1 MGRYKK
7 PAIWQLLGSGDGTLV
22 MEENVRPTRIAILED
37 DDATRDYLSELL
49 EQTPG
54 FEIAFACDTL
64 AEAKAA
70 LKSNSADVALVDI
83 KLPDG
88 VGLDFIR
95 PFVTKT
101 GGRALILTVL
111 GDRASVLLAFE
122 FGASGYLLK
131 DTPPEQIVRDI
142 QALVD
147 GGAPISPQAA
157 THLLALIDNVE
168 KPKPDATENILTA
181 RERDVLTLFSRG
193 LSYKETAAALG
204 VSAHT
209 INDYVKAIYAKM
221 QVHSRNEAIFEAVQN
236 GWLEL

>member
-1 MGRYKK
+1 MMVATG
-7 PAIWQLLGSGDGTLV
+7 Q
-22 MEENVRPTRIAILED
+22 PTRIAILED
-37 DDATRDYLSELL
+37 DATTRDYLAEMLG
-49 EQTPG
+49 QTQG
-54 FEIAFACDTL
+54 FEIAFACETL
-64 AEAKAA
+64 AEANAA
-70 LKSNSADVALVDI
+70 LNLKSADVALVDI

-88 VGLDFIR
+88 VGLNFIQ
-95 PFVTKT
+95 PFIAKT

-111 GDRASVLLAFE
+111 ADKTSVLLAFE

-131 DTPPEQIVRDI
+131 DTPPDQIVRDI
-142 QALVD
+142 RALID

-157 THLLALIDNVE
+157 THLLSLIDGTDKTKLEAV
-168 KPKPDATENILTA
+168 ENILTA
-181 RERDVLTLFSRG
+181 RERDVLILFSRG
-193 LSYKETAAALG
+193 LSYRETASALG